1 MLTLQEELEV
11 FRGEGEEPS
20 ALSTVRVFPRLPFP
34 LGGSL
39 GLMLGT
45 AWILF
50 QFLATLTP
58 VLPESLSDT
67 LLSCL
72 LLIFASLL
80 THHPSR
86 RYLISPEVQVSTFAK
101 FFLNASTPY

>member
-11 FRGEGEEPS
+11 LSGEEKSLQPS
-20 ALSTVRVFPRLPFP
+20 PLFRVFPRLPFP

-39 GLMLGT
+39 GIVLGT

-50 QFLATLTP
+50 QSQATLTP
-58 VLPESLSDT
+58 VLPASLSDT

-72 LLIFASLL
+72 LIIFAFLL
-80 THHPSR
+80 THHPLR
-86 RYLISPEVQVSTFAK
+86 EIPHLLRG
-101 FFLNASTPY
+101 ASQYIC